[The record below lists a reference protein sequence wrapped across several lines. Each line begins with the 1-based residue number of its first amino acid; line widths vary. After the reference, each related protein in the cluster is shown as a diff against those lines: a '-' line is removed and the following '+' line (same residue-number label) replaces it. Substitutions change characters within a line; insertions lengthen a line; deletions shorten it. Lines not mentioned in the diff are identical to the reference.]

1 MRLQK
6 LTIHN
11 IASVEDA
18 VIDFD
23 SHPLADSDVF
33 LITGKTGS
41 GKSTILDS
49 ICLALYSSTPR
60 LKNTNM
66 QGDVA
71 DGDKTVKVN
80 DPRQLMRRNTGEAFV
95 ELTFLGNNGVPY
107 KSRWSVAR
115 AHNRVSGNLQ
125 AKKWAL
131 TDLRT
136 GYVLSKDDEIREEIA
151 KATGLDFG
159 QFCRTTL
166 LAQGEFTKFLN
177 SKDDEKAA
185 ILEKITGVSIYS
197 RIGSK
202 VFSIT
207 GDKRKAWEDMERLSA
222 NMPALPDEQREAL
235 QKELA
240 AADEEYGRL
249 AGQRA
254 LFSKALGHM
263 SSMKMHSDEIK
274 SLDNASDGLS
284 GRYAIVSAGIEAKK
298 EYAAALTALQEE
310 TANRIKAEEPRSAA
324 LTEHKSILADMRV
337 IYDAKKRIAD
347 EEAGIIKLQEAFD
360 GSLKHEYERCLG
372 ERDKAGKV
380 LDSQK
385 SVHKGLEMKVSAAG
399 TSVLREEKDRKV
411 VFRNGLSATMM
422 HLQNLEKER
431 NRHDQAA
438 LALQEMSLRI
448 SGLNTQVVSLEPEI
462 EMASIRRDMAR
473 NMLDKQKASVDSWAK
488 TVRSKLQNGDI
499 CPVCGQEVMDA
510 AFDEDMLDMLYKEA
524 ESLMKE
530 ADERYSSLNAE
541 KDALKAQIAAFSAQ
555 YEKARKSHEE
565 DRSLA
570 DAASAFAAS
579 CVKCGLDP
587 DDKDVASA
595 IASMMEAADKEL
607 SSLMEKI
614 RIGEA
619 LEAELRDAGKLLYS
633 CLDAFKKTEEEV
645 AKAERARKEC
655 GVRIEAARKTVADRR
670 NDISAAELSVSA
682 YVVPQMW
689 QNDWKTDMVSF
700 AHELKDAAEYYASVV
715 EESRRLQAER
725 EKAASE
731 LKAVETA
738 VNDMVAVNPSWAE
751 ISPAASYEMSDELS
765 DSANRLLADVISVRD
780 RRTVALQRLEGE
792 RNMLS
797 DLMEE
802 HGQLSGYQDVET
814 VEDKLKEMDVLL
826 SDAGERKGMLQ
837 QTLRQDE
844 VNRQQKG
851 ELSRECERLK
861 KEYEKWSRLNVLVGD
876 ATGKKFRQIA
886 QSYILS
892 DLINS
897 ANHYM
902 RSLTDRYTLKVVP
915 GTFVIMIE
923 DAYQGYAAR
932 AASTISGGES
942 FLVSLSLALA
952 LSDIGQQLS
961 VDILFIDEGFGT
973 LSGEPLQN
981 AISTLRA
988 LHRKAGRRVGIISH
1002 VEELREKI
1010 PVQIKVNQEGTE
1022 SSSKIEVS

>member
-1 MRLQK
+1 MLLRLP
-6 LTIHN
+6 
-11 IASVEDA
+11 SA
-18 VIDFD
+18 VF
-23 SHPLADSDVF
+23 
-33 LITGKTGS
+33 
-41 GKSTILDS
+41 
-49 ICLALYSSTPR
+49 
-60 LKNTNM
+60 
-66 QGDVA
+66 Q
-71 DGDKTVKVN
+71 
-80 DPRQLMRRNTGEAFV
+80 QLEH
-95 ELTFLGNNGVPY
+95 L
-107 KSRWSVAR
+107 
-115 AHNRVSGNLQ
+115 LQ
-125 AKKWAL
+125 
-131 TDLRT
+131 
-136 GYVLSKDDEIREEIA
+136 
-151 KATGLDFG
+151 
-159 QFCRTTL
+159 
-166 LAQGEFTKFLN
+166 
-177 SKDDEKAA
+177 
-185 ILEKITGVSIYS
+185 
-197 RIGSK
+197 
-202 VFSIT
+202 
-207 GDKRKAWEDMERLSA
+207 
-222 NMPALPDEQREAL
+222 
-235 QKELA
+235 
-240 AADEEYGRL
+240 
-249 AGQRA
+249 
-254 LFSKALGHM
+254 
-263 SSMKMHSDEIK
+263 
-274 SLDNASDGLS
+274 
-284 GRYAIVSAGIEAKK
+284 
-298 EYAAALTALQEE
+298 
-310 TANRIKAEEPRSAA
+310 
-324 LTEHKSILADMRV
+324 
-337 IYDAKKRIAD
+337 
-347 EEAGIIKLQEAFD
+347 
-360 GSLKHEYERCLG
+360 
-372 ERDKAGKV
+372 
-380 LDSQK
+380 
-385 SVHKGLEMKVSAAG
+385 
-399 TSVLREEKDRKV
+399 
-411 VFRNGLSATMM
+411 
-422 HLQNLEKER
+422 
-431 NRHDQAA
+431 
-438 LALQEMSLRI
+438 
-448 SGLNTQVVSLEPEI
+448 
-462 EMASIRRDMAR
+462 
-473 NMLDKQKASVDSWAK
+473 
-488 TVRSKLQNGDI
+488 
-499 CPVCGQEVMDA
+499 
-510 AFDEDMLDMLYKEA
+510 
-524 ESLMKE
+524 
-530 ADERYSSLNAE
+530 DERYSSLNAE

-765 DSANRLLADVISVRD
+765 DSANRLIADVISVRD